1 MIEVSENYF
10 KRYQDAATKFNEN
23 DLIAILK
30 IISDT
35 TLAVKTSQQPHL
47 KFELGLIKIVKLP
60 STKDIESLLENLDLL
75 KKKAK
80 NNSVN
85 ESSTINYGSVETS
98 RPSVGVSLTLDVIK
112 ENWPAVISG
121 IHDSKP
127 SLATS
132 LDGSVPINFYDNQ
145 LEIEVTQINA
155 FQKDLINNN
164 FRLIEDALESVFQD
178 KIKSKF
184 KFQIVQEIQQ
194 KNDQEHLSKED
205 KDELLQKIRSEDKD
219 IARLIDEFDL
229 ELF

>member
-1 MIEVSENYF
+1 M
-10 KRYQDAATKFNEN
+10 
-23 DLIAILK
+23 
-30 IISDT
+30 
-35 TLAVKTSQQPHL
+35 
-47 KFELGLIKIVKLP
+47 
-60 STKDIESLLENLDLL
+60 
-75 KKKAK
+75 
-80 NNSVN
+80 
-85 ESSTINYGSVETS
+85 
-98 RPSVGVSLTLDVIK
+98 IK